1 MCRLSL
7 NNCCDAV
14 QDRQVPGVLCRLLSF
29 SSVGVLD
36 IPSGPQM
43 TLTFCFDPQ
52 GCPDE
57 GKQGGVEHNC
67 PVAVQRHV
75 HGDQALEGMGSNVG
89 DHGTW
94 F

>member
-1 MCRLSL
+1 
-7 NNCCDAV
+7 
-14 QDRQVPGVLCRLLSF
+14 
-29 SSVGVLD
+29 
-36 IPSGPQM
+36 M